1 MGHDPD
7 MARKLRL
14 QYPGAIYHLMSRGD
28 RREPVFLEDADRA
41 LFVSTLGEACAK
53 TDWQVHGYGEER
65 RESAQDKAARL
76 VALGLKE
83 AGWKPSDLALRR
95 NGGPVKIA
103 LARRLRR
110 ETTMPVKWICERL
123 AMGSWKSVNRRL
135 YEHRN
140 TKC

>member
-1 MGHDPD
+1 MGHAPD

-28 RREPVFLEDADRA
+28 RREPVFLEDADRS
-41 LFVSTLGEACAK
+41 LFVSTLVEACAK
-53 TDWQVHGYGEER
+53 TDWHVHPYGKQR
-65 RESAQDKAARL
+65 RESAEDKASRL

-83 AGWKPSDLALRR
+83 AGWKRSDLALRR
-95 NGGPVKIA
+95 KGDPVKIA
-103 LARRLRR
+103 LARRLRW

-123 AMGSWKSVNRRL
+123 AMGSWKSVHRRL

>member
-1 MGHDPD
+1 
-7 MARKLRL
+7 
-14 QYPGAIYHLMSRGD
+14 
-28 RREPVFLEDADRA
+28 VFLEDADRS

-53 TDWQVHGYGEER
+53 SDWQVHGYGEER
-65 RESAQDKAARL
+65 RESAEDKAERR

-83 AGWKPSDLALRR
+83 AGRKPSDLALRR
-95 NGGPVKIA
+95 QGDPVKIA

-123 AMGSWKSVNRRL
+123 AMGSWKSVHRRL